1 MIYSGEDLRKY
12 ILETSNINKIIK
24 LNAEKEES
32 EKNLDN
38 ILWEIKN
45 EHEKL
50 KNAFVGNIRSKR
62 IFAEF
67 ILGKYNKEKSYT
79 PNEDT
84 LENLNK
90 QSAFYTVEHNTIEI
104 EINKNALKKSII
116 AHVLNT
122 SKIF

>member
-1 MIYSGEDLRKY
+1 MSARSFESYIKDKLKENGIENDYLVNIRSEESYAGYLDKY
-12 ILETSNINKIIK
+12 PYP

-90 QSAFYTVEHNTIEI
+90 QSAFYTG
-104 EINKNALKKSII
+104 
-116 AHVLNT
+116 
-122 SKIF
+122 